1 MGKQTERQQAKNAI
15 AANVEKPSAEWTHEV
30 QLTPEEYHELM
41 SRPLKF
47 NMEDFMNAV
56 NEAHATAHKKR
67 PKRGK
72 LVLPVS

>member
-30 QLTPEEYHELM
+30 QLTPEEYNELM

-47 NMEDFMNAV
+47 NMEDFMHAV
-56 NEAHATAHKKR
+56 NNAHATAKKKAPR
-67 PKRGK
+67 KR
-72 LVLPVS
+72 